1 MRQLLSSVHLMFER
15 QDADRLG
22 DRRAGRRQER
32 PGRLQQQRQQEHSR
46 QHKSHG
52 GKLGHPGHGEYISS
66 FFWLSFFLGIFKQS
80 SVIIKGKI
88 IFEQRGDS

>member
-32 PGRLQQQRQQEHSR
+32 PGRLQQQRQQEHGR

-52 GKLGHPGHGEYISS
+52 GKLGHPGHGEYTTV
-66 FFWLSFFLGIFKQS
+66 FWFLGIFKQS

-88 IFEQRGDS
+88 V

>member
-1 MRQLLSSVHLMFER
+1 MRQLLSSVYLMFER

-32 PGRLQQQRQQEHSR
+32 PGRLQQQRQQEHGR

-52 GKLGHPGHGEYISS
+52 GKLGHPGHGEYICI
-66 FFWLSFFLGIFKQS
+66 FLAWFFLGIFKQS

-88 IFEQRGDS
+88 I